1 MKRFGILLVMVMLS
15 ACTSQDPLY
24 VERPLKEIYSKAND
38 AMTKEN
44 YEKAADLFDEVERQ
58 YPYSD
63 SASKAQLL
71 SAYCAFKGQKFE
83 RAIASLDTF
92 ISLHPAS
99 PSIGY
104 AYYLRALCYYT
115 NLYPVLRDNENACLA
130 SQALQEV
137 IQRFPLTEYAQDARM
152 KKDFISEH
160 LASQDMSIAKNY
172 LKERYYIAA
181 LKHFGSMVEKWPCS
195 CLQPEVLYR
204 IVECQYAL
212 GLWTGAQKTVLM
224 LSHNFPKSEWE
235 SMAKTLLNTSIKQN
249 QAR

>member
-1 MKRFGILLVMVMLS
+1 MKRFGILLVIALLS
-15 ACTSQDPLY
+15 ACTNQDNLY
-24 VERPLKEIYSKAND
+24 VEQPLKEIYSKAND

-58 YPYSD
+58 YPYSEC
-63 SASKAQLL
+63 ASKAQLL
-71 SAYCAFKGQKFE
+71 SAYCAFKAQKFE

-115 NLYPVLRDNENACLA
+115 NLYPVLRDNENAYLA

-137 IQRFPLTEYAQDARM
+137 IRRFPMTDYAQDARM

-172 LKERYYIAA
+172 LKERYYLAA
-181 LKHFGSMVEKWPCS
+181 LKHFGDMVDKWPCS

-212 GLWTGAQKTVLM
+212 GLQTGAQKTLRM
-224 LSHNFPKSEWE
+224 LSHNFPKTEWE
-235 SMAKTLLNTSIKQN
+235 SMAKALLSQPTTKCEQ
-249 QAR
+249 

>member
-92 ISLHPAS
+92 LVVTIAVVHAHL
-99 PSIGY
+99 
-104 AYYLRALCYYT
+104 YYWGR
-115 NLYPVLRDNENACLA
+115 
-130 SQALQEV
+130 
-137 IQRFPLTEYAQDARM
+137 
-152 KKDFISEH
+152 
-160 LASQDMSIAKNY
+160 IA
-172 LKERYYIAA
+172 EIAIK
-181 LKHFGSMVEKWPCS
+181 LKH
-195 CLQPEVLYR
+195 
-204 IVECQYAL
+204 
-212 GLWTGAQKTVLM
+212 
-224 LSHNFPKSEWE
+224 
-235 SMAKTLLNTSIKQN
+235 
-249 QAR
+249 